1 MGNLKLV
8 RVDYRLVHGQIVA
21 KWIKFCPI
29 DRLILVDDALTQD
42 DFMSDIYRMAV
53 PQQQVDIIKASD
65 IQSSLDSKDDDVL
78 LIFKDV
84 AGAYRAWKNGI
95 ELPMLNVGA
104 VPNGPNRKTVI
115 QGVALSSEEYRM
127 LKEMKDGGVGVF
139 LQPIPE
145 NDPISIES
153 ISRKIK

>member
-1 MGNLKLV
+1 
-8 RVDYRLVHGQIVA
+8 
-21 KWIKFCPI
+21 
-29 DRLILVDDALTQD
+29 
-42 DFMSDIYRMAV
+42 
-53 PQQQVDIIKASD
+53 
-65 IQSSLDSKDDDVL
+65 
-78 LIFKDV
+78 
-84 AGAYRAWKNGI
+84 
-95 ELPMLNVGA
+95 MLNVGA